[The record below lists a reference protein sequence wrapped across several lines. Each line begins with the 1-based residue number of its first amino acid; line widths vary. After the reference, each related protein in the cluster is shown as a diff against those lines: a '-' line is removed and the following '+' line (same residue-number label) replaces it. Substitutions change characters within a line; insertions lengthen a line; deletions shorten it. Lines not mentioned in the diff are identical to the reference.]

1 MDADNVDYRSD
12 LAAIRETFGT
22 LCVPFNVP
30 VGQGATFSGVVDVI
44 QSHDEDP
51 AALPRWPPR
60 KPIAWSSSRSSSSM
74 KS

>member
-22 LCVPFNVP
+22 FCVPFNVP
-30 VGQGATFSGVVDVI
+30 VGQGSTFSGVIDVI

-51 AALPRWPPR
+51 PLVRWRRPR
-60 KPIAWSSSRSSSSM
+60 PIAWSSSRSSSSTRT
-74 KS
+74 